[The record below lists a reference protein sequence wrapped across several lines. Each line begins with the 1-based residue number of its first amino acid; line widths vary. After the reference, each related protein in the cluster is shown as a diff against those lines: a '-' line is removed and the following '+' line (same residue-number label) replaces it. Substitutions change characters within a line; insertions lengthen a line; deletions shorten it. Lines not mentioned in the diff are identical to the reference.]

1 MILKQWIPSEELKGK
16 IILQNKSSAYF
27 LTNPLRVP
35 SILSVFVADSF
46 FPHEGAQGATMHKE
60 RPLKDTGHDRN
71 SCEVP
76 TATAM
81 PLRVPSILCVFV
93 RDCFFHRRHEVH
105 KVCTNSLFTTLIYFN
120 FTPIFVAQ

>member
-1 MILKQWIPSEELKGK
+1 
-16 IILQNKSSAYF
+16 
-27 LTNPLRVP
+27 
-35 SILSVFVADSF
+35 VADSF
-46 FPHEGAQGATMHKE
+46 FSHEGAQGATMHKE
-60 RPLKDTGHDRN
+60 RPVKETGHGRN

-120 FTPIFVAQ
+120 FTLIFVAQ